1 MSAIAFDTLKF
12 ARKLKEA
19 GVPEPQA
26 EAQAEIL
33 AEAFL
38 HNLDE
43 MVTRDYLDARIA
55 EFQTRI
61 ETRLTSSFNER
72 FAAVDNHLNEIDKRF
87 VEINGKFRMLYWML
101 ALIAA
106 STVPAALT
114 QLFG

>member
-1 MSAIAFDTLKF
+1 M
-12 ARKLKEA
+12 
-19 GVPEPQA
+19 
-26 EAQAEIL
+26 

-43 MVTRDYLDARIA
+43 LVTRDYLDVRIM
-55 EFQTRI
+55 ELQTGI
-61 ETRLTSSFNER
+61 ETRLTSNFGER
-72 FAAVDNHLNEIDKRF
+72 FAQVDNHLNEIDKRF
-87 VEINGKFRMLYWML
+87 VEINGRFRMLYWML